1 MLAAAGP
8 LATAAVAVTM
18 IVAAGGLYLNFQI
31 RQDNKRKAAIEAER
45 ADKIAESGTRLDTLT
60 IGQQALVEALNRTEA
75 ENVRLRGHVKLQQ
88 ADFDTRIKVCDE
100 RIAGWQ
106 KQHEIQ
112 EDEILQ
118 LTRENGRLT
127 NDVEALKRQIAELI
141 NDRQ

>member
-31 RQDNKRKAAIEAER
+31 RQDNKRKAVLEAER
-45 ADKIAESGTRLDTLT
+45 ADRAAESTTRIDTLS

-75 ENVRLRGHVKLQQ
+75 ENERLRGHVKLQQ
-88 ADFDTRIKVCDE
+88 ADFDARIKVCDE

-106 KQHEIQ
+106 QQHEVQ
-112 EDEILQ
+112 EDEILH
-118 LTRENGRLT
+118 LKLENNRLA
-127 NDVEALKRQIAELI
+127 NDVEALRRQIAELMK
-141 NDRQ
+141 